1 MIFKSP
7 HPDIDIPDNISL
19 PQYIFGDLGAFAD
32 KPAIVDGLSGHSLTY
47 GQLYQGI
54 VSFARG
60 LKHKGFGKGDVFAI
74 YCPNSPEYAI
84 AFYGVAML
92 GGINTTINPL
102 YTVDELTRQLN
113 DASAKYLLTV
123 QLFVEKARQAASKSG
138 IEEVFVL
145 GEAEAEGITSFNS
158 LLHNEGEFPAAK
170 INPDDIVV
178 LPYSSGTT
186 GMPKGVM
193 LTHYNLIANIS
204 QIRDISGV
212 TEQDRLIA
220 ILPFF
225 HIFGMVVLM
234 ALGFL
239 NRATIV
245 TMPRFDLEQFLQLM
259 QDQKIS
265 AAYLVPPVVL
275 ALAKHPLVDNY
286 DLSPLRFILSG
297 AAPLGKEITLA
308 CSERLN
314 CVVTQGY
321 GMTEMSPVTNFDYT
335 SPDKVKV
342 GSIGPLVANT
352 EAMIIDVETG
362 DALGPNQ
369 LGEYWLR
376 GPQRMLGYLNNAQAT
391 TESIDAD
398 GWYHSGDIGYID
410 EEGHVFI
417 VDRLKELI
425 KYKGM
430 QVAPAELEAVLLT
443 HENIIDAAVI
453 PCPDEQ
459 AGEIPKAYVVTK
471 DDISAD
477 EIIDFVAEKV
487 APHKKIRALEF
498 IDEIPKSPSG
508 KILRR
513 LLIEK
518 DRS

>member
-19 PQYIFGDLGAFAD
+19 PQHIFGNLGSFAN
-32 KPAIVDGLSGHSLTY
+32 KPAIVDGVSGQSLTY
-47 GQLYQGI
+47 GQLYQRI
-54 VSFARG
+54 QSFARG
-60 LKHKGFGKGDVFAI
+60 LKQKGFEKGDVFAI

-113 DASAKYLLTV
+113 DANARFLLTV
-123 QLFVEKARQAASKSG
+123 PLVLDKAREAASKSN

-145 GEAEAEGITSFNS
+145 GDAEDVTPFNS
-158 LLHNEGEFPAAK
+158 LIQTEGEFPGAK
-170 INPDDIVV
+170 INPVEDIIV

-193 LTHYNLIANIS
+193 LTHYNLVANIT
-204 QIRDISGV
+204 QIQDISGV
-212 TEQDRLIA
+212 TEQDTLIA

-234 ALGFL
+234 AHGLQ

-245 TMPRFDLEQFLQLM
+245 TMPRFDLEQFLQVM

-265 AAYLVPPVVL
+265 VAYLVPPIVL
-275 ALAKHPLVDNY
+275 SLAKHPLVDNY
-286 DLSPLRFILSG
+286 NLSPLRFILSG
-297 AAPLGKEITLA
+297 AAPLSKEITLA

-321 GMTEMSPVTNFDYT
+321 GMTEMSPVTNFDDID
-335 SPDKVKV
+335 PDKVKI
-342 GSIGPLVANT
+342 GSIGPVVPNT

-362 DALGPNQ
+362 DALGANQ

-376 GPQRMLGYLNNAQAT
+376 GPQRMLGYLNNAEAT

-417 VDRLKELI
+417 VDRIKELI

-443 HENIIDAAVI
+443 HDAITDAAVI
-453 PCPDEQ
+453 PCPNEE

-471 DDISAD
+471 DDISID
-477 EIIDFVAEKV
+477 EIMDFVAEKV
-487 APHKKIRALEF
+487 APHKKIRAVEF

-518 DRS
+518 ERS

>member
-1 MIFKSP
+1 MILKSP
-7 HPDIDIPDNISL
+7 HPDIDIPDNVSL
-19 PQYIFGDLGAFAD
+19 PQYIFGDLGPFAN
-32 KPAIVDGLSGHSLTY
+32 KPAIIDGLSGQSLTY

-54 VSFARG
+54 QSFARG
-60 LKHKGFGKGDVFAI
+60 LKQKGFGKGDVFAI
-74 YCPNSPEYAI
+74 YCPNLPEYAI
-84 AFYGVAML
+84 VFFGVAML

-102 YTVDELTRQLN
+102 YTVDELTRQLK
-113 DASAKYLLTV
+113 DANAKFLLTV
-123 QLFVEKARQAASKSG
+123 PLFLDNACEAASLSN

-145 GEAEAEGITSFNS
+145 GEAEGATSFNS
-158 LLHNEGEFPAAK
+158 LLQTEGEFSGVK
-170 INPDDIVV
+170 INPVEDIVV

-193 LTHYNLIANIS
+193 LTHYNLVANIT
-204 QIRDISGV
+204 QLRGLSGV
-212 TEQDRLIA
+212 SEQDTLIA

-225 HIFGMVVLM
+225 HIFGMVVL
-234 ALGFL
+234 LFQGLL

-245 TMPRFDLEQFLQLM
+245 TMPRFELEQFLQLM

-265 AAYLVPPVVL
+265 AAYLVPPIVL

-286 DLSPLRFILSG
+286 DLSSLRFILSG
-297 AAPLGKEITLA
+297 AAPLGKEITQA

-321 GMTEMSPVTNFDYT
+321 GMTEMSPVTNYDAID
-335 SPDKVKV
+335 PEKVEI
-342 GSIGPLVANT
+342 GSIGPVIPNT
-352 EAMIIDVETG
+352 EAMIVDVETG

-391 TESIDAD
+391 TEAIDAD
-398 GWYHSGDIGYID
+398 GWYHSGDIGYVN
-410 EEGHVFI
+410 ENGRVFI
-417 VDRLKELI
+417 VDRVKELI

-443 HENIIDAAVI
+443 HESIIDAAVI
-453 PCPDEQ
+453 PCADEE

-477 EIIDFVAEKV
+477 EIMDFVAEKV

-513 LLIEK
+513 LLIERE
-518 DRS
+518 RS

>member
-7 HPDIDIPDNISL
+7 HPDVDIPDNISL
-19 PQYIFGDLGAFAD
+19 PQYIFGDLGPFAN
-32 KPAIVDGLSGHSLTY
+32 KPAIVDGLSGQSVTY

-54 VSFARG
+54 QSFARG
-60 LKHKGFGKGDVFAI
+60 LKQKGFGKGDVFAI

-84 AFYGVAML
+84 VFYGVAML

-123 QLFVEKARQAASKSG
+123 PLFLENAREAASKSN

-145 GEAEAEGITSFNS
+145 GEAEDATPFNS
-158 LLHNEGEFPAAK
+158 LFQTEGDFPGAK
-170 INPDDIVV
+170 INPVEDIIV

-193 LTHYNLIANIS
+193 LTHYNLVANIT
-204 QIRDISGV
+204 QIQEISGV
-212 TEQDRLIA
+212 AEQDTLIA

-234 ALGFL
+234 AHGLL

-245 TMPRFDLEQFLQLM
+245 TMPRFDLEQFLQVM

-265 AAYLVPPVVL
+265 VAYLVPPIVL

-297 AAPLGKEITLA
+297 AAPLGKEITQA

-335 SPDKVKV
+335 GPDKVKI
-342 GSIGPLVANT
+342 GSIGPVIPNT
-352 EAMIIDVETG
+352 EAMIVDVETG

-376 GPQRMLGYLNNAQAT
+376 GPQRMLGYLNNAEAT
-391 TESIDAD
+391 TEAIDAD
-398 GWYHSGDIGYID
+398 GWYHSGDIGYVN
-410 EEGHVFI
+410 EEGRVFI
-417 VDRLKELI
+417 VDRVKELI

-443 HENIIDAAVI
+443 HESIIDAAVI
-453 PCPDEQ
+453 PCPDEE

-477 EIIDFVAEKV
+477 EIMDFVAEKV
-487 APHKKIRALEF
+487 APHKKIRAIAF

-513 LLIEK
+513 SLIERE
-518 DRS
+518 RS

>member
-7 HPDIDIPDNISL
+7 HPDIDIPDSISL
-19 PQYIFGDLGAFAD
+19 PQYIFGDLGPFAN
-32 KPAIVDGLSGHSLTY
+32 KPAIVDGLSGQSVTY

-54 VSFARG
+54 QSFARG
-60 LKHKGFGKGDVFAI
+60 LKQKGFGKGDVFAI

-84 AFYGVAML
+84 VFYGVAML

-113 DASAKYLLTV
+113 DARAKYLLTV
-123 QLFVEKARQAASKSG
+123 PLFLENAREAASKSN

-145 GEAEAEGITSFNS
+145 GEAEDATPFNS
-158 LLHNEGEFPAAK
+158 LIQTGGDFPGAK
-170 INPDDIVV
+170 INPVEDIIV

-193 LTHYNLIANIS
+193 LTHYNLVANIT
-204 QIRDISGV
+204 QIKDISGI
-212 TEQDRLIA
+212 TEQDTLIA

-234 ALGFL
+234 AHGLL

-245 TMPRFDLEQFLQLM
+245 TMPRFDLEQFLQVM

-265 AAYLVPPVVL
+265 VAYLVPPIVL

-335 SPDKVKV
+335 DPDTVKI
-342 GSIGPLVANT
+342 GSIGPVIPNT
-352 EAMIIDVETG
+352 EAMIIDLETG
-362 DALGPNQ
+362 AALGPNQ

-376 GPQRMLGYLNNAQAT
+376 GPQRMLGYLNNAEAT
-391 TESIDAD
+391 TETIDAD
-398 GWYHSGDIGYID
+398 GWYHSGDIGYVN
-410 EEGHVFI
+410 EEGRVFI
-417 VDRLKELI
+417 VDRVKELI

-443 HENIIDAAVI
+443 HESIIDAAVI
-453 PCPDEQ
+453 PCPDEE

-477 EIIDFVAEKV
+477 EIMDFVAEKV
-487 APHKKIRALEF
+487 APHKKIRAIAF

-513 LLIEK
+513 SLIERE
-518 DRS
+518 RS